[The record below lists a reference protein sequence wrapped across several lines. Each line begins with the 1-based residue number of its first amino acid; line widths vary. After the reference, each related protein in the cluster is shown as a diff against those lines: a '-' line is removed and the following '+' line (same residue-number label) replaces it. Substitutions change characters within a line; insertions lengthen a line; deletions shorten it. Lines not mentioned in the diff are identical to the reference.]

1 MQWFADLAG
10 PAFRRGTTLDM
21 AINLTAGATIRRS
34 TETGSPSKPRQNWIV
49 RFMNWFDSGAIT
61 PPSELSQLN
70 RIMML
75 QSQFV
80 TGKSGTGIKDPI
92 DLAR

>member
-1 MQWFADLAG
+1 M
-10 PAFRRGTTLDM
+10 DM
-21 AINLTAGATIRRS
+21 ALNLTARTSIRHSAATVS
-34 TETGSPSKPRQNWIV
+34 TRKPRQNWIV
-49 RFMNWFDSGAIT
+49 RFMNWFDSGAVT
-61 PPSELSQLN
+61 PPSELSQSN

-80 TGKSGTGIKDPI
+80 TGKSEPGIKSPI